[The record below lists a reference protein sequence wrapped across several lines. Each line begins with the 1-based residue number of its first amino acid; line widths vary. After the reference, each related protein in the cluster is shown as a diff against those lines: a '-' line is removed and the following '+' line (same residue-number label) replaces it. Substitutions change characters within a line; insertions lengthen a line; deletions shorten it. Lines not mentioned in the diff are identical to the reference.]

1 MMYFSVVL
9 LVLTL
14 AADALLG
21 LIVWMQATR
30 KRVNIIFALLTLS
43 FIVWSA
49 SGFYAQ
55 TAQGS
60 DPLLPLIAGVP
71 FIGGIFMAYFIT
83 LFSVYFPETQ
93 LTASRPRKVIL
104 WVLHAMTLPLLAIFI
119 FDIKLMVAD
128 ITTSAG
134 QGNNIVVGPL
144 YGLFFLYF
152 AGWIT
157 LALSNLVYKYRH
169 SKDRVFRVQVR
180 YIFLGLLAMT
190 AVTILTNV
198 ILPVLANNPA
208 PARFGFLSTLFIIG
222 FIGYAIANH
231 RLFNIRLLVARSL
244 AYLLLLGTLA
254 GLYGLGIFAI
264 SSVFFRNSIPLIQT
278 SAFVVLA
285 LFIAFTLQPLRRFF
299 EKITDRIFFRDRYDS
314 QKLLDTVGNILA
326 SELLLERILDDS
338 LIQISHQMRL
348 AGGQFVVFQGDRMY
362 RSVHRGS
369 LELNSAAAAEL
380 QNLPHTTLVTDEL
393 PPGLAKDTLMT
404 HHVSVSLLLRTKE
417 EFVGYLLLGEKL
429 SGELYSNQDLA
440 VLEILRKE
448 LAVAILN
455 AKAYEEIARFNQT
468 LQERVHQATQ
478 RLRSA
483 NRNLKVL
490 DKAKDDFISVASH
503 QLGTPLAAIT
513 GFLSMTID
521 SDKNNLTIQ
530 QREYLNYAL
539 ESAERMV
546 AMSSDL
552 LNVSRINS
560 GRFSVQRQSIDL
572 VKLTEQEV
580 QQLQPS
586 AERKGLK
593 LTFESPSQALPHIS
607 LDESKTRQVI
617 MNFIDNAI
625 YYTDTGQI
633 TVKLSGVKGRAI
645 LTVTDTGMGVPAA
658 EKDKLFTKFYRAE
671 NAKTERPDGTGLGLY
686 LAKRVIED
694 QGGELIFESEV
705 GRGSTFGFSL
715 PLA

>member
-1 MMYFSVVL
+1 
-9 LVLTL
+9 
-14 AADALLG
+14 
-21 LIVWMQATR
+21 
-30 KRVNIIFALLTLS
+30 
-43 FIVWSA
+43 
-49 SGFYAQ
+49 
-55 TAQGS
+55 
-60 DPLLPLIAGVP
+60 
-71 FIGGIFMAYFIT
+71 
-83 LFSVYFPETQ
+83 
-93 LTASRPRKVIL
+93 
-104 WVLHAMTLPLLAIFI
+104 
-119 FDIKLMVAD
+119 
-128 ITTSAG
+128 
-134 QGNNIVVGPL
+134 
-144 YGLFFLYF
+144 
-152 AGWIT
+152 
-157 LALSNLVYKYRH
+157 
-169 SKDRVFRVQVR
+169 
-180 YIFLGLLAMT
+180 
-190 AVTILTNV
+190 
-198 ILPVLANNPA
+198 
-208 PARFGFLSTLFIIG
+208 
-222 FIGYAIANH
+222 
-231 RLFNIRLLVARSL
+231 
-244 AYLLLLGTLA
+244 
-254 GLYGLGIFAI
+254 
-264 SSVFFRNSIPLIQT
+264 
-278 SAFVVLA
+278 
-285 LFIAFTLQPLRRFF
+285 
-299 EKITDRIFFRDRYDS
+299 
-314 QKLLDTVGNILA
+314 
-326 SELLLERILDDS
+326 
-338 LIQISHQMRL
+338 
-348 AGGQFVVFQGDRMY
+348 
-362 RSVHRGS
+362 
-369 LELNSAAAAEL
+369 
-380 QNLPHTTLVTDEL
+380 
-393 PPGLAKDTLMT
+393 MT

-429 SGELYSNQDLA
+429 SGELYSTQDLA

-521 SDKNNLTIQ
+521 GDKDNLTIQ

-560 GRFSVQRQSIDL
+560 GRFTVQRQSIDL
-572 VKLTEQEV
+572 VKLAEQEV
-580 QQLQPS
+580 QQLRPA
-586 AERKGLK
+586 AERKKLK
-593 LTFESPSQALPHIS
+593 LTFERPPQPLPRIN

-625 YYTDTGQI
+625 YYTEAGHI
-633 TVKLSGVKGRAI
+633 TVKLWSAKGRAI

-658 EKDKLFTKFYRAE
+658 EKDHLFTKFYRAE

-705 GRGSTFGFSL
+705 DHGSTFGFSL